1 MQLVLLCT
9 EKDFKNFGNAKVFP
23 ELLTDLK
30 ELEENG
36 ITLRDELLVKG
47 ALFCIAGDSLGSHT
61 IGGFSSSHY
70 FCRYC
75 LISRI
80 EFQGADPNICGLER
94 TPETN
99 SSAIKQLE
107 KGDTAQVQGIKFKS
121 VFNTLQN
128 FDVWSPGM
136 PPCLGHD
143 IFEDVLSFDVALYL
157 KFFINKMK
165 WFTDTVLNR
174 RIKQFKYKATD
185 ACSKPCEVSPQTL
198 KLSGHAVQNW
208 NFLRMLPLIIGDKV
222 QDPQDDVWQLILQ
235 LKDIVDLKFQRV
247 KLPIWMFSSNNI
259 WKPGKHSFQ
268 MSTGDQNTISCA
280 IIRD

>member
-174 RIKQFKYKATD
+174 QIKQYKATD